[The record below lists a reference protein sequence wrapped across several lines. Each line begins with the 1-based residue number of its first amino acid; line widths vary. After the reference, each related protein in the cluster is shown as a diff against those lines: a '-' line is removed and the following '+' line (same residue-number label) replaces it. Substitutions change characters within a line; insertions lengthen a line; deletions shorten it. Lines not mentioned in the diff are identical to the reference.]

1 MPART
6 HSLTGALAL
15 SLALAAEVAH
25 AQPQPAQPQPAQPP
39 PAQPP
44 PQQPATKPGPAPEPA
59 PDGAKSD
66 APGEAEP
73 PSPTAGG
80 AIAPPRD
87 ARGLVEEPED
97 EPEDWALLAPRSIL
111 AIPNVVLQLVFWPIQ
126 HGLRFTERHRVI
138 EHVEDVLY
146 NDERTA
152 GIVPSFS
159 FLSSQGP
166 TVGVQ
171 AFHDDLGGH
180 EESASIDAKFGGRY
194 TQAYEVSFDAE
205 HFLGSNWWVTSIAR
219 YEAQPRLLF
228 EGFGD
233 DAPELETG
241 ANLSPRAAAVETK
254 FRQRRVLMLGGL
266 GYTFGQPGSLFKLGG
281 TGIWNNREF
290 GPTDSDDVSIET
302 VYDTSQLVG
311 YDRTVKTL
319 ELGGRAVLDTR
330 DHQGA
335 TGSGVYL
342 EVFGGAVPK
351 FEDYSYGHFG
361 GEASVYIDLFRGTR
375 VLVLRAVNEA
385 VGFADDTQ
393 IPFSDLP
400 RLGGPNRLRGFD
412 LDRFRDRVTAVG
424 TVEYHYP
431 IHEYVAGSLFIDAG
445 RPAPDYEKLFE
456 MDKWR
461 LGGGG
466 GFIIRSKKK
475 IFFSLDVA
483 YGDGINVYFTTD
495 PLRAFH
501 DRDEQL

>member
-1 MPART
+1 
-6 HSLTGALAL
+6 LI
-15 SLALAAEVAH
+15 LAAGETH
-25 AQPQPAQPQPAQPP
+25 AQQPP
-39 PAQPP
+39 PAGAAGQPP
-44 PQQPATKPGPAPEPA
+44 PPPAAGQPTAAAAAPA
-59 PDGAKSD
+59 
-66 APGEAEP
+66 AEP

-80 AIAPPRD
+80 AISPPGD
-87 ARGLVEEPED
+87 ARGLTTEPED
-97 EPEDWALLAPRSIL
+97 EPEDWALLLPRSIL
-111 AIPNVVLQLVFWPIQ
+111 TIPRVVLQVVFWPIQ
-126 HGLRFTERHRVI
+126 HGLRFTERHHII
-138 EHVEDVLY
+138 EEVEDVLY
-146 NDERTA
+146 NDARTA

-180 EESASIDAKFGGRY
+180 EESASIDAKFGGRF

-205 HFLGSNWWVTSIAR
+205 RFLGSRWWVQTITR
-219 YEAQPRLLF
+219 YEVQPRLLF
-228 EGFGD
+228 EGYGD
-233 DAPELETG
+233 DAPELENG
-241 ANLSPRAAAVETK
+241 KNLGPRDAAVETK
-254 FRQRRVLMLGGL
+254 FRQRRALMLGGL
-266 GYTFGQPGSLFKLGG
+266 GYTWGDPGSLFKLGG
-281 TGIWNNREF
+281 TGIWNSREF
-290 GPTDSDDVSIET
+290 GATDSDDVSIEK

-311 YDRTVKTL
+311 FGDTVKTL

-335 TGSGVYL
+335 TGSGVYI

-385 VGFADDTQ
+385 VGFAPDED

-424 TVEYHYP
+424 TAEYHYP

-445 RPAPDYEKLFE
+445 RPAPSYEKLFE

-475 IFFSLDVA
+475 IFFSLDLA
-483 YGDGINVYFTTD
+483 YGDGLNVYFTTD

-501 DRDEQL
+501 DRGEQL

>member
-1 MPART
+1 VPART
-6 HSLTGALAL
+6 HSLSCALAL
-15 SLALAAEVAH
+15 SVALVAGTTH
-25 AQPQPAQPQPAQPP
+25 AQQPP
-39 PAQPP
+39 PAGAPAQPAPP
-44 PQQPATKPGPAPEPA
+44 PAAAPAAAPPAGEA
-59 PDGAKSD
+59 P
-66 APGEAEP
+66 PAEP

-80 AIAPPRD
+80 AISPPGD
-87 ARGLVEEPED
+87 SRGLTTEPED
-97 EPEDWALLAPRSIL
+97 EPEDWALLLPRSIL
-111 AIPNVVLQLVFWPIQ
+111 AIPSVVLQVVFWPIQ
-126 HGLRFTERHRVI
+126 HGLRFTERHKLI
-138 EHVEDVLY
+138 EEVEDILY
-146 NDERTA
+146 NDARTA

-180 EESASIDAKFGGRY
+180 EEKGTIDAKFGGRF
-194 TQAYEVSFDAE
+194 TQAYEVTFEADR
-205 HFLGSNWWVTSIAR
+205 FLGSPWWVETITR
-219 YEAQPRLLF
+219 YEVQPRLLF
-228 EGFGD
+228 EGYGD
-233 DAPELETG
+233 DAPELENG
-241 ANLSPRAAAVETK
+241 VNLGPRDGAVETK
-254 FRQRRVLMLGGL
+254 FRQRRALILGGL
-266 GYTFGQPGSLFKLGG
+266 GYTFGKPGSELKLGG
-281 TGIWNNREF
+281 VGVWNNREF
-290 GPTDSDDVSIET
+290 GPTDSDDVSIGE

-311 YDRTVKTL
+311 FGDTVKTL
-319 ELGGRAVLDTR
+319 ELGGRAILDTR
-330 DHQGA
+330 DHKGA
-335 TGSGVYL
+335 TGSGVYV

-385 VGFADDTQ
+385 VGFAPDEN

-445 RPAPDYEKLFE
+445 RPAPSYEKLFE

-466 GFIIRSKKK
+466 GFIIRSKKR

-501 DRDEQL
+501 DRNEQL

>member
-1 MPART
+1 MLART
-6 HSLTGALAL
+6 NLLSGALTL
-15 SLALAAEVAH
+15 SLVLAAGA
-25 AQPQPAQPQPAQPP
+25 ARAQPQPQPAQPAPAKPAPAKPAPAAKP
-39 PAQPP
+39 PA
-44 PQQPATKPGPAPEPA
+44 
-59 PDGAKSD
+59 
-66 APGEAEP
+66 EAEP
-73 PSPTAGG
+73 PSPTEGG
-80 AIAPPRD
+80 AIAPPGD
-87 ARGLVEEPED
+87 ARGLVEEPDD

-111 AIPNVVLQLVFWPIQ
+111 AIPRVVLQLVFWPIQ
-126 HGLRFTERHRVI
+126 HGLRFTERHHVI
-138 EHVEDVLY
+138 EEVEDVLY
-146 NDERTA
+146 NDARTA

-166 TVGVQ
+166 TVGAT

-180 EESASIDAKFGGRY
+180 GEKAAIDAKFGGRF

-205 HFLGSNWWVTSIAR
+205 HFLGSNWWLETLSR
-219 YEAQPRLLF
+219 YEASPRLLF
-228 EGFGD
+228 QGYGD

-241 ANLSPRAAAVETK
+241 KGLGPRDAAVETK
-254 FRQRRVLMLGGL
+254 FRQRRVLMLGGI
-266 GYTFGQPGSLFKLGG
+266 GYTFGKPGSIFKLGG
-281 TGIWNNREF
+281 IGIWNNREF
-290 GPTDSDDVSIET
+290 GKTDSDDTPTED

-311 YDRTVKTL
+311 FNDTVKTL

-330 DHQGA
+330 DHEGA
-335 TGSGVYL
+335 TGSGVYI

-385 VGFADDTQ
+385 VGFAPDED

-445 RPAPDYEKLFE
+445 RPAPTYEKLFE

-501 DRDEQL
+501 DRGEQL